1 MNANQDTP
9 TPPGLGHWVGSL
21 ASAMS
26 KGLNNELAP
35 FGVTASQWAILA
47 TCYRGEAN
55 TVSGLARVMP
65 VDAAAISRHL
75 DKLSAKK
82 LVRRRRLSSD
92 RRTVRITLTEAGRT
106 LVPTLAPSVE
116 ANTAR
121 FLDRVSKDEHAALTK
136 IIQKM
141 LAHPDDQATSD
152 E

>member
-65 VDAAAISRHL
+65 GWVGARTKSDSG
-75 DKLSAKK
+75 SQ
-82 LVRRRRLSSD
+82 VNWCSPRLW
-92 RRTVRITLTEAGRT
+92 
-106 LVPTLAPSVE
+106 
-116 ANTAR
+116 
-121 FLDRVSKDEHAALTK
+121 
-136 IIQKM
+136 M
-141 LAHPDDQATSD
+141 
-152 E
+152 